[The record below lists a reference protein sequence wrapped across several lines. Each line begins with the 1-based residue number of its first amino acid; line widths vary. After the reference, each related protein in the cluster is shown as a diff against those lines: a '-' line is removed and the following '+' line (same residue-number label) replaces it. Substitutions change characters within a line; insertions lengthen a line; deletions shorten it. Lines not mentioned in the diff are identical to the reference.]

1 MGISEGKMQHYSF
14 PSGLAE
20 VSTEPRFR
28 MRAQPRLSKS
38 RYLAG
43 LQCKRRLWL
52 GWHDPEPKSE
62 PEPGTMLAVGTD
74 VGVAARQLV
83 PGGVLVEE
91 GPDRHAEAVERTR
104 ELIASPDVPAIF
116 EAAFAFDRV
125 LIRADILERLPSG
138 AWRLSEVKSST
149 RVKPE
154 HLHDLSIQAYV
165 IGGCGVALEQ
175 MQLVHVDTAYVR
187 GENGI
192 DWCAYFKRA
201 DVTGEVR
208 ELLPS
213 VPDRVANMHAVLGL
227 PAAPEV
233 RPSGHCFSP
242 FECEFWSRCTAAK
255 PADWIF
261 YLPHLQPTVFAELDA
276 QGIESTREIPSDF
289 LLTAGQQRVVEAVL
303 SGREY
308 ISHQLHDALAPLGP
322 PAAYLDFETFS
333 PAMPLYPGTGPYER
347 IPFQWSIHHDDGA
360 GEIRHFEFLADGHAD
375 PRREFA
381 ETLLQTMDGTPGP
394 IIVYSEFEATVLRDL
409 AALLPELS
417 GRLLALIDRICDLL
431 PIVRAHVAHPDFF
444 GSYSIKAVAPALV
457 PAFSY
462 DDLDGVADG
471 NDASAVFYR
480 LASDRSLSD
489 EDRARC
495 QQALLA
501 YCGRDTLAMLYV
513 HRRLLCLM
521 RFR

>member
-1 MGISEGKMQHYSF
+1 MSSRTHPCRGIGMGISDGKMQHYSF

-149 RVKPE
+149 RVKPQ
-154 HLHDLSIQAYV
+154 HLHALSIQAYV

-261 YLPHLQPTVFAELDA
+261 YLPHLQPTVF
-276 QGIESTREIPSDF
+276 
-289 LLTAGQQRVVEAVL
+289 
-303 SGREY
+303 
-308 ISHQLHDALAPLGP
+308 
-322 PAAYLDFETFS
+322 
-333 PAMPLYPGTGPYER
+333 
-347 IPFQWSIHHDDGA
+347 
-360 GEIRHFEFLADGHAD
+360 
-375 PRREFA
+375 
-381 ETLLQTMDGTPGP
+381 
-394 IIVYSEFEATVLRDL
+394 
-409 AALLPELS
+409 
-417 GRLLALIDRICDLL
+417 
-431 PIVRAHVAHPDFF
+431 
-444 GSYSIKAVAPALV
+444 
-457 PAFSY
+457 
-462 DDLDGVADG
+462 
-471 NDASAVFYR
+471 
-480 LASDRSLSD
+480 
-489 EDRARC
+489 
-495 QQALLA
+495 
-501 YCGRDTLAMLYV
+501 
-513 HRRLLCLM
+513 
-521 RFR
+521 